1 MKRSRPADYLSRSN
15 PITNSETN
23 PTMNPVPSNATASTR
38 SVSSRTL
45 PLGAQLA
52 LFFGLLPS
60 AAFAQLGAFTATY
73 NFANTTTS
81 SGQTDPTPPPTVF
94 GMTLSPFTA
103 HGVSANSTGAGRFAF
118 SGWNTTAPG
127 PDLSRYYEM
136 TLTPLAGNQLDVDDI
151 TFGLRRTGTGPRDLS
166 IRSSLD
172 GFASDLGIA
181 SATSA
186 EISTSG
192 NVFHFVNDIAP
203 TANINGNGIQLS
215 SDFDAITAPITFRFY
230 AANPES
236 SAGSLTVDDVTV
248 KGFTAVPEPQ
258 EYALAAAGGLM
269 LFGAYRRR
277 KSSGNS
283 TGRKDHSPH
292 PV

>member
-1 MKRSRPADYLSRSN
+1 MTPF
-15 PITNSETN
+15 PITPNGPLKS
-23 PTMNPVPSNATASTR
+23 ASPR
-38 SVSSRTL
+38 PL

-81 SGQTDPTPPPTVF
+81 SGQIDPTAPPSVF
-94 GMTLSPFTA
+94 GMTFSPFSA
-103 HGVSANSTGAGRFAF
+103 HGVSANSTAAGRFAY
-118 SGWNTTAPG
+118 SGWNTITPG
-127 PDLSRYYEM
+127 PDMSRYYEM

-151 TFGLRRTGTGPRDLS
+151 TFGVRRTGTGPRDLS

-172 GFASDLGIA
+172 GFAADLGIA

-186 EISTSG
+186 EISTAG
-192 NVFHFVNDIAP
+192 DVFHFNNDIAP
-203 TANINGNGIQLS
+203 TANINGNAIKLS

-236 SAGSLTVDDVTV
+236 NAGSLTVDDVTV
-248 KGFTAVPEPQ
+248 NGFTAVPEPQ

-269 LFGAYRRR
+269 LFGVYRRR
-277 KSSGNS
+277 KAAAGTDPAEKSNCPPTEKSGVS
-283 TGRKDHSPH
+283 AAH
-292 PV
+292 PAKCGH